1 LSTIT
6 SERVALDVR
15 EEWVLGHLRPAVE
28 EATRRNRPVGVEAL
42 DTSLTT
48 SELVALAG
56 RLCRHEGVNVAVV
69 ASPTER
75 GVILV
80 PLQ

>member
-1 LSTIT
+1 MSTIT
-6 SERVALDVR
+6 TEPVALDVR
-15 EEWVLGHLRPAVE
+15 EEYVLGHLRPALA
-28 EATRRNRPVGVEAL
+28 EATRRNRPVGVESNE
-42 DTSLTT
+42 TSLTT

-80 PLQ
+80 PL